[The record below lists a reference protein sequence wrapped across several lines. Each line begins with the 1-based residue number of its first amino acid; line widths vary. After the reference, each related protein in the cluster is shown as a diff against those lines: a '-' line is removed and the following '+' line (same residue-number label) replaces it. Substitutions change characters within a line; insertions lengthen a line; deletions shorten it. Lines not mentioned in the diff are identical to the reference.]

1 MRLFPSL
8 AGPLSGRFDKVP
20 PDQDLAVRD
29 GDCFIPVEIRRN
41 AKARR
46 MTLRL
51 DSHNDQAVLTVPT
64 GTGMRRM
71 RAFLEEH
78 RGWLIDTFR
87 ALPPR
92 IPFRHGVDL
101 PFLGG
106 TVTIFHDPAHRG
118 KCRVEEDIL
127 LVGGDAPHVPRR
139 VRDHLKTEARREISA
154 QVGVLTDR
162 TGLKAG
168 RITVRDQVS
177 RWGSCAANGNLSF
190 NWRLICAKPDILT
203 YVVAHEVAHLRHM
216 NHSPAFW
223 SLTEEL
229 APGSRKARAWLR
241 EHGAAL
247 HRIG

>member
-1 MRLFPSL
+1 
-8 AGPLSGRFDKVP
+8 
-20 PDQDLAVRD
+20 
-29 GDCFIPVEIRRN
+29 
-41 AKARR
+41 

-51 DSHNDQAVLTVPT
+51 DSHNDRAVLTVPKT
-64 GTGMRRM
+64 IGIRRM
-71 RAFLEEH
+71 RAFVEEH
-78 RGWLIDTFR
+78 RDWLIETFR

-101 PFLGG
+101 PLRDG
-106 TVTIFHDPAHRG
+106 TVTIFHDPSHRG
-118 KCRVEEDIL
+118 KCRVEGQLL
-127 LVGGDAPHVPRR
+127 LVGGDLPHIQRR
-139 VRDHLKTEARREISA
+139 VRDHLKSEARREIGE
-154 QVGVLTDR
+154 QVGILAER
-162 TGLKAG
+162 AGLKAG

-223 SLTEEL
+223 ALTEEL
-229 APGSRKARAWLR
+229 APGSRRARVWLR
-241 EHGAAL
+241 ENGAAL